1 MTYSLT
7 DLHLPQLVTR
17 ESFLERY
24 IRSLQRISLA
34 TQFANGDNWS
44 ELILIPRTNQLIHLN
59 AA

>member
-7 DLHLPQLVTR
+7 DRHLPQLVTR

-24 IRSLQRISLA
+24 IRSLRRVSLA
-34 TQFANGDNWS
+34 IQFANDDNWS
-44 ELILIPRTNQLIHLN
+44 GRILIHRTNQLIHLN